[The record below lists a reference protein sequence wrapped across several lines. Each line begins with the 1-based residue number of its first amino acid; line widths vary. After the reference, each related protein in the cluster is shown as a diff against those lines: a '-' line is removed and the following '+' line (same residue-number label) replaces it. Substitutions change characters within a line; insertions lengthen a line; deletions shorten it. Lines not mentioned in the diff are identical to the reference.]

1 MSSRKLSVE
10 VELETAKAK
19 RQAAD
24 LAHVENAAE
33 PVTAQA
39 KRPTAD
45 LARVEAPAV
54 PVAEA
59 SKETKKAV
67 SNVSSDSGASGEVD
81 SEALE
86 KLSRNLNAA
95 AKSAE
100 LVSDACE
107 KTERSIADL
116 GKAAESAF
124 ERQKAETGKDPVV
137 TGEKASEA
145 AERLTRNLN
154 AAADSASKAARKAKL
169 PDVEEPGKEIPEYA
183 KKLSGTFGD
192 LSKDLDKASDSAK
205 RMDGSTKQL
214 VRGFTGLA
222 VGLAGSYAASHM
234 KQGAARDA
242 VEYGTSA
249 ISGASAGAMMGSVI
263 PGLGT
268 AVGAIAGGAVGL
280 GKTWLDKSGEKSKYT
295 EEWERSEEDYK
306 LNKEYADFIMA
317 LTDMSD
323 KTKSIT
329 DRLETAKEQLDA
341 SKKTE
346 VEQVAEVNKMIK
358 EGRYDDANI
367 QRGYLSQN
375 RSRQAQLETLIKRWE
390 DQLDKG
396 GVRASLGAVDA
407 LSRLGGD
414 FTGGGGQ
421 GMDIQKEQLDVLRS
435 IDRKTGGTA
444 KWR

>member
-86 KLSRNLNAA
+86 RLSRNLNAA

-100 LVSDACE
+100 SVSDACE

-124 ERQKAETGKDPVV
+124 ERQKTETGKDPVA

-154 AAADSASKAARKAKL
+154 AAADSASKAARKEKL

-183 KKLSGTFGD
+183 KNLSGTFGD

-268 AVGAIAGGAVGL
+268 AVGAVVGGAVGV
-280 GKTWLDKSGEKSKYT
+280 GKTWLDKSGAKRQYT
-295 EEWERSEEDYK
+295 EEWNRSEHDYAN
-306 LNKEYADFIMA
+306 NKAFAEFFRN
-317 LTDMSD
+317 LTDTGD
-323 KTKSIT
+323 KTKGFAE
-329 DRLETAKEQLDA
+329 RMEEARAELQRYK
-341 SKKTE
+341 E
-346 VEQVAEVNKMIK
+346 VEAKQVEAIEGMIK
-358 EGRYDDANI
+358 QGRYDDATL

-375 RSRQAQLETLIKRWE
+375 RSRQEQLENVIRNFE

-435 IDRKTGGTA
+435 IERKTGGTA
-444 KWR
+444 RWR